1 MPHWRAC
8 SKRSALRWR
17 CVDLKAEAA
26 FGFVNA
32 LKPPGITSTS
42 FGGWVKRIYG
52 GAPVGHWGTLDPAAS
67 GVLVL
72 AIGHATRLLPLV
84 TPSDKRYAF
93 ELRLGTSTDTA
104 DATGQIL
111 ETAAVPDDWTQRL
124 PAIAAQLTGPLEQI
138 PPMFSAV
145 KVAGR
150 PLYVSARRG
159 QQIARA
165 ARPTR
170 VLSLRVVAT
179 TQRSA
184 RMVIECEAGLYVRSL
199 CEEIGTRLGTLAHM
213 GGLVRTAAG
222 PFSIDTASLPTDI
235 AERPQACLLDPRSV
249 LALRTVELDA
259 PRALRFMN
267 GNAVAQESDPAAER
281 DAQTTV
287 LVLHGNR
294 CIGVGSLAVGGE
306 LSPRRVF
313 D

>member
-1 MPHWRAC
+1 
-8 SKRSALRWR
+8 
-17 CVDLKAEAA
+17 
-26 FGFVNA
+26 
-32 LKPPGITSTS
+32 
-42 FGGWVKRIYG
+42 
-52 GAPVGHWGTLDPAAS
+52 
-67 GVLVL
+67 VLVL

-93 ELRLGTSTDTA
+93 ELRLGASTDTA
-104 DATGQIL
+104 DATGHVL
-111 ETAAVPDDWTQRL
+111 ETAPVPDDWSARL
-124 PAIAAQLTGPLEQI
+124 PAIAVQMIGPLEQV

-145 KVAGR
+145 KIAGR

-179 TQRSA
+179 TQHSA
-184 RMVIECEAGLYVRSL
+184 RMIVECEAGLYVRSL
-199 CEEIGTRLGTLAHM
+199 CEEIGKRLGTLAHM
-213 GGLVRTAAG
+213 GTLVRTAAG
-222 PFSIDTASLPTDI
+222 PFSIDTASLPADI
-235 AERPQACLLDPRSV
+235 AEHPQACLLDPRSV

-259 PRALRFMN
+259 PTALRFMN
-267 GNAVAQESDPAAER
+267 GNAVAQASETAAKR
-281 DAQTTV
+281 DSQTIV

>member
-1 MPHWRAC
+1 M
-8 SKRSALRWR
+8 
-17 CVDLKAEAA
+17 
-26 FGFVNA
+26 
-32 LKPPGITSTS
+32 TSTS
-42 FGGWVKRIYG
+42 FGSWVKRIYG
-52 GAPVGHWGTLDPAAS
+52 GAAVGHWGTLDPAAS

-93 ELRLGTSTDTA
+93 ELVLGTSTDTA
-104 DATGQIL
+104 DATGRIL
-111 ETAAVPDDWTQRL
+111 ETAAVPGDWAQRL
-124 PAIAAQLTGPLEQI
+124 PAIAAQLIGPLEQV

-159 QQIARA
+159 EQIART

-170 VLSLRVVAT
+170 VLSLRVAQT
-179 TQRSA
+179 GERSA
-184 RMVIECEAGLYVRSL
+184 RMVVECEAGLYVRSL
-199 CEEIGTRLGTLAHM
+199 CEEIGNRLGTSAHM
-213 GGLVRTAAG
+213 GTLVRTAAG

-235 AERPQACLLDPRSV
+235 AEHPQACLLDPLSV
-249 LALRTVELDA
+249 LALHRVELDA

-267 GNAVAQESDPAAER
+267 GNAVAPASDQGVER
-281 DAQTTV
+281 DSQTTV